1 MGKRLRQSGAD
12 PIETRPGFAAL
23 LDRIEANGGVRTVI
37 VEDASQTSARR
48 RRHDAE
54 VRASLAEVGTG
65 VMKKYAII
73 IGAGLAMSHPALA
86 QKTVTCTGTLI
97 DVWLKPKGEWPLAV
111 IYDAAGGYT
120 CTLDRTGAGHDPL
133 RPCSAGEKC
142 RVTGTYRTLGI
153 GEPKTYSIQTITD
166 LSDLHEPR

>member
-1 MGKRLRQSGAD
+1 M
-12 PIETRPGFAAL
+12 
-23 LDRIEANGGVRTVI
+23 
-37 VEDASQTSARR
+37 
-48 RRHDAE
+48 
-54 VRASLAEVGTG
+54 AEVGTG